1 MVRIVTDSTANVPE
15 EMARSLRLVVVP
27 YYIHRG
33 KEVLRDMVD
42 ARPDE
47 FFRWMRTARVVPKT
61 ATPGPGEYL
70 EALRRLAGETDEIVT
85 IHMTSKGS
93 GAYQAALVAKE
104 MFAQERPDV
113 AVEVVDT
120 LQVAMSHGWAVIEAA
135 RAALNGASMDEVVRI
150 AKDVAAKGT
159 MLQTADTLRYLYL
172 GGRIGRASHLMGTLL
187 NIKPIVG
194 VEDGVIVGIGK
205 ARSRKKAYETIVRI
219 MVKKLGDRRR
229 IKAAFMHCDALEE
242 VLKLRSMVWERF
254 ERVEEIVTSLPPSLG
269 VHSGPG
275 TVGVS
280 FYPVGGG
287 E

>member
-15 EMARSLRLVVVP
+15 EIARRLRLEVVP

-42 ARPDE
+42 VKPEE
-47 FFRWMRTARVVPKT
+47 FFRWMRRANEVPKT

-70 EALRRLAGETDEIVT
+70 EVFRRLANETDEIVT

-93 GAYQAALVAKE
+93 GAYQAALVARE
-104 MFAQERPDV
+104 MFSQERPGV
-113 AVEVVDT
+113 LVEVVDT

-135 RAALNGASMDEVVRI
+135 RAALDGASLNKVVEI
-150 AKDVAAKGT
+150 AKDVAARGT

-187 NIKPIVG
+187 NIKPIIS

-205 ARSRKKAYETIVRI
+205 ARSRKKAYEMIVNI
-219 MVKKLGDRRR
+219 MANKSGGRRR

-242 VLKLRSMVWERF
+242 ALKLRALVREKF
-254 ERVEEIVTSLPPSLG
+254 ECVEEFVTPLPPSLG

-280 FYPVGGG
+280 FFPVEAG
-287 E
+287 